1 MWSSKVVQRYK
12 TNHFSEKIFIDDVNE
27 YIDESIEI
35 FDEPYSDP
43 STLPSFMLSKL
54 ISRNYKVAISGDGG
68 DELLGGYL
76 RTKLTLN
83 NKKLKFN
90 LSEKSFAIYNP
101 IFGTGSKILSKS
113 ENLETRY
120 RSFFHDKKLLN
131 LSLIHI

>member
-1 MWSSKVVQRYK
+1 
-12 TNHFSEKIFIDDVNE
+12 
-27 YIDESIEI
+27 
-35 FDEPYSDP
+35 
-43 STLPSFMLSKL
+43 MLSKL

-83 NKKLKFN
+83 NKQLKFN

-131 LSLIHI
+131 LL